1 MTLPNRNPSRIHAID
16 CRCRGCNA
24 PACSKGRKRESSR
37 FHPFSYVLLLA
48 LVFWAAVAWLVWEWA
63 R

>member
-1 MTLPNRNPSRIHAID
+1 MTLPKRNQPRIHAID

-24 PACSKGRKRESSR
+24 PARSRGGKRATAPV
-37 FHPFSYVLLLA
+37 HPLFYALLLA
-48 LVFWAAVAWLVWEWA
+48 LTFWSAVAWLVWEWA

>member
-1 MTLPNRNPSRIHAID
+1 MQLTKQNPNRIHAID

-24 PACSKGRKRESSR
+24 PARLVGQDERRGI
-37 FHPFSYVLLLA
+37 HPLFYALLLSLA
-48 LVFWAAVAWLVWEWA
+48 FWAAVAWIVWEAA